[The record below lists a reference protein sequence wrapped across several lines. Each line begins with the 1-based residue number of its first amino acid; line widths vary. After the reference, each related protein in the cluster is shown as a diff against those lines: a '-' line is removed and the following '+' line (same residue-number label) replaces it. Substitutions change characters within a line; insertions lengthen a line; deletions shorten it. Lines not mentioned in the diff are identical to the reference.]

1 MSHLARVAKTA
12 LESQGLFT
20 FLGDDGYV
28 IQVQNLGGDVLSL
41 LVTDPDGNPVFDHY
55 ANHDL
60 LLRHLKLHG
69 GHLH

>member
-1 MSHLARVAKTA
+1 MSHLAHVAKTA

-28 IQVQNLGGDVLSL
+28 VQAQNLDGILGIV
-41 LVTDPDGNPVFDHY
+41 VTDPEGNPTFDHY
-55 ANHDL
+55 GDFAL

>member
-1 MSHLARVAKTA
+1 MSHLAHVAKTA

-28 IQVQNLGGDVLSL
+28 VQAQDLDGILGIVI
-41 LVTDPDGNPVFDHY
+41 TDPEGNPTFDHY
-55 ANHDL
+55 GDLSL